1 MNSKQNRRNGR
12 HQDRYRIH
20 SDDAGQPKR
29 PDAGEMDEAPST
41 APDEPLLPEPVE
53 DRQQNPENA
62 EEVSHASSR
71 SDAHEAGREKTE
83 TTRTDEDHSF
93 SGESGTANTDE
104 PGATESAPDEDEQER
119 TSAAETDSGEDK
131 PDTEGPD
138 RKPEAK
144 DGAGSEGPAVP
155 GRERPKPDMSR
166 ADAAEVGKAGRVK
179 DDSPR
184 TSRPDDPHNDKK
196 QADTGTTGKRGR
208 TKNLGSFYLGLAAAF
223 LVAAL
228 GLSLSTLPIFFS
240 IPLAAVLFGIGIW
253 LLSYASLQ
261 SPDQAP
267 EPGSGTDRHTTTV
280 VITAVLLVLQTFIM
294 DVFIFTRMGSVQKYQ
309 NPVIITWILATV
321 VETIAAFAL
330 IYRHNPSS
338 KAPKPQPKEDDGQQE
353 NLPPKPMPDGE

>member
-1 MNSKQNRRNGR
+1 MNSKQSRRNGR

-29 PDAGEMDEAPST
+29 PDAGEMGEAPST
-41 APDEPLLPEPVE
+41 APDEPLLPEPGE
-53 DRQQNPENA
+53 AQQQNQENT
-62 EEVSHASSR
+62 EEGSHASSR
-71 SDAHEAGREKTE
+71 SDAHDAGSGEIEASK
-83 TTRTDEDHSF
+83 TDEDHSNAGK
-93 SGESGTANTDE
+93 SDRASTDE
-104 PGATESAPDEDEQER
+104 SGATESAPDEGEQEM
-119 TSAAETDSGEDK
+119 TSAAETDSGEDR
-131 PDTEGPD
+131 PDVEGPD

-144 DGAGSEGPAVP
+144 VGAGDEGPSAP
-155 GRERPKPDMSR
+155 GSERLKPDTSR
-166 ADAAEVGKAGRVK
+166 EDAAEVGKAGRIK

-184 TSRPDDPHNDKK
+184 TSQPDNPHSNKK
-196 QADTGTTGKRGR
+196 QEGTGTGKRGR

-338 KAPKPQPKEDDGQQE
+338 KAPKSQPKEDDEQQE

>member
-1 MNSKQNRRNGR
+1 MNSKQSRRNGR

-20 SDDAGQPKR
+20 SDDTGQPKR
-29 PDAGEMDEAPST
+29 PDAGEMDEVPST
-41 APDEPLLPEPVE
+41 APDEPLLPEPGE
-53 DRQQNPENA
+53 AQQQNQENT
-62 EEVSHASSR
+62 EEGSHASSR
-71 SDAHEAGREKTE
+71 SDAHDAGSGEIESSK
-83 TTRTDEDHSF
+83 TDEDHSNAGK
-93 SGESGTANTDE
+93 SDRASTDESGT
-104 PGATESAPDEDEQER
+104 TESATDEGEQEM

-131 PDTEGPD
+131 PDAEGPD

-144 DGAGSEGPAVP
+144 DGAGGEGPAVP
-155 GRERPKPDMSR
+155 DRERPKPDMSR

-338 KAPKPQPKEDDGQQE
+338 KAPKPQPKEDADQQE
-353 NLPPKPMPDGE
+353 TLPPKQ

>member
-20 SDDAGQPKR
+20 SDDTGQPK
-29 PDAGEMDEAPST
+29 PTDAGKMDETPST
-41 APDEPLLPEPVE
+41 APDEPLLPEPGE
-53 DRQQNPENA
+53 DQQQNPENA

-71 SDAHEAGREKTE
+71 SDAHKAGREMTE
-83 TTRTDEDHSF
+83 TTRTDEDHSS
-93 SGESGTANTDE
+93 SGESGTSSTDE

-131 PDTEGPD
+131 PDVEGPD

-144 DGAGSEGPAVP
+144 VGAGDEGPSAP
-155 GRERPKPDMSR
+155 SGERLKPDTSR
-166 ADAAEVGKAGRVK
+166 EDAAEVGKAGRIK

-184 TSRPDDPHNDKK
+184 TSRPDNPHSNKK
-196 QADTGTTGKRGR
+196 QEGTGTGKRGR
-208 TKNLGSFYLGLAAAF
+208 TKNLGSFYLGLASAF

-267 EPGSGTDRHTTTV
+267 EPGSGVDRHTTTV

-338 KAPKPQPKEDDGQQE
+338 KAPNPQPKEDSDQQE
-353 NLPPKPMPDGE
+353 TLPPKQ

>member
-20 SDDAGQPKR
+20 SDDTGQPR
-29 PDAGEMDEAPST
+29 PTDAGKMDEATST
-41 APDEPLLPEPVE
+41 APDEPLLPEPGE
-53 DRQQNPENA
+53 DQQQNPKNA
-62 EEVSHASSR
+62 EEGSHASSR
-71 SDAHEAGREKTE
+71 SDAHDAGSGETEASK
-83 TTRTDEDHSF
+83 TDEDHSNAGK
-93 SGESGTANTDE
+93 SDRASTDESGATKSATDE
-104 PGATESAPDEDEQER
+104 GEQEM

-131 PDTEGPD
+131 PDVEGPD

-144 DGAGSEGPAVP
+144 VGAGDEGPSAP
-155 GRERPKPDMSR
+155 GGERLKPDTSR
-166 ADAAEVGKAGRVK
+166 EDAAEVGKAGRIK

-267 EPGSGTDRHTTTV
+267 EPGSGADRHTTTV

-294 DVFIFTRMGSVQKYQ
+294 DVFIFTRMGAVQKYQ

-338 KAPKPQPKEDDGQQE
+338 KAPKPQPKEDADQQE
-353 NLPPKPMPDGE
+353 TLPPKQ

>member
-1 MNSKQNRRNGR
+1 MNSKQNRRNVR

-20 SDDAGQPKR
+20 SDDTGQPR
-29 PDAGEMDEAPST
+29 HPDAGRMDEAPST
-41 APDEPLLPEPVE
+41 APDEPLLPEPGE
-53 DRQQNPENA
+53 DQQQNPENA

-83 TTRTDEDHSF
+83 TTKSDEDHSF
-93 SGESGTANTDE
+93 SGESDTASTDE
-104 PGATESAPDEDEQER
+104 PGATEPAPDEDEQER
-119 TSAAETDSGEDK
+119 ASAAETDSGEDK
-131 PDTEGPD
+131 PDAKGAD
-138 RKPEAK
+138 RKSEAK
-144 DGAGSEGPAVP
+144 EEAGDGSPSAP
-155 GRERPKPDMSR
+155 GGERPKPDMSR

-179 DDSPR
+179 DDSPQ
-184 TSRPDDPHNDKK
+184 TSQPDDPHSNKK
-196 QADTGTTGKRGR
+196 QADTRTTGKRGR
-208 TKNLGSFYLGLAAAF
+208 TKNLGSFYLGLASAF

-267 EPGSGTDRHTTTV
+267 QSGSGADRHTTTV
-280 VITAVLLVLQTFIM
+280 AITAVLLVLQTFIM
-294 DVFIFTRMGSVQKYQ
+294 DVFIFTRMGAVQKYQ

-338 KAPKPQPKEDDGQQE
+338 KAPKPQPKEDADQQE
-353 NLPPKPMPDGE
+353 TLPPKPMADGE

>member
-20 SDDAGQPKR
+20 SDDTGQPR
-29 PDAGEMDEAPST
+29 PTDAGKMDEATST
-41 APDEPLLPEPVE
+41 APDEPLLPEPGE
-53 DRQQNPENA
+53 DQQQNPENA
-62 EEVSHASSR
+62 EEGSHASSR
-71 SDAHEAGREKTE
+71 SDAHDAGSGETEASK
-83 TTRTDEDHSF
+83 TDEDHSNAGK
-93 SGESGTANTDE
+93 SDRASTDESGATKSATDE
-104 PGATESAPDEDEQER
+104 GEQEM

-131 PDTEGPD
+131 PDAEGPD

-144 DGAGSEGPAVP
+144 DGTGGEGPAVP
-155 GRERPKPDMSR
+155 DRERPKPDMSR

-294 DVFIFTRMGSVQKYQ
+294 DVFIFTRMGAVQKYQ

-338 KAPKPQPKEDDGQQE
+338 KAPKPQPKEDAD
-353 NLPPKPMPDGE
+353 

>member
-20 SDDAGQPKR
+20 SDDTGQTRR
-29 PDAGEMDEAPST
+29 PDADKMDEAPST

-93 SGESGTANTDE
+93 SGKSDTASTDE
-104 PGATESAPDEDEQER
+104 SGATESATDEGEQEM
-119 TSAAETDSGEDK
+119 TSAVETDSGEDK
-131 PDTEGPD
+131 PEVEGPD
-138 RKPEAK
+138 RKQEAK
-144 DGAGSEGPAVP
+144 VGAGDEGPSAP
-155 GRERPKPDMSR
+155 GGERLKPDTSR
-166 ADAAEVGKAGRVK
+166 EDAAEVGKAGRIK

-184 TSRPDDPHNDKK
+184 TSRPGNPHSNK
-196 QADTGTTGKRGR
+196 QQEGTGTGKRGR
-208 TKNLGSFYLGLAAAF
+208 TKNLGSFYLGLASAF

-267 EPGSGTDRHTTTV
+267 QSGSGANRHTTTV
-280 VITAVLLVLQTFIM
+280 VITAVLLVFQTFIM

-338 KAPKPQPKEDDGQQE
+338 KAPKPQPKEDADQQE
-353 NLPPKPMPDGE
+353 TLPPKQ